1 MFELID
7 LTKIMD
13 KDLSIYTEDNYADP
27 PLEVETWCA
36 IQEQGYKVSRLSM
49 GTQTGTHIDAP
60 AHFAENGVTL
70 EALPLSSLISKYLL
84 VDLDRISDARL
95 NHNGETILFLKSA
108 QESGS
113 EISKEFFESLLALP
127 CPVWVIVYDVR
138 VTGCEFLYF
147 NQRLAEAG
155 KFLIENVDEAA
166 ALQVKAGR
174 ELIALPLRLTGVSGS
189 PCRVIVRQHTG

>member
-13 KDLSIYTEDNYADP
+13 KDLSIYAEDGYSDP

-36 IQEQGYKVSRLSM
+36 IQKQGYKVSRLSL

-70 EALPLSSLISKYLL
+70 EALPLQSLIGKYLL
-84 VDLDRISDARL
+84 VDLDRLPQEL

-108 QESGS
+108 RESGS
-113 EISKEFFESLLALP
+113 EVSKEFFETLLALP
-127 CPVWVIVYDVR
+127 CSVWVIVYDVR
-138 VTGCEFLYF
+138 ITGQEFLYF

-155 KFLIENVDEAA
+155 KFLIENVDESAA
-166 ALQVKAGR
+166 MQVKPDG
-174 ELIALPLRLTGVSGS
+174 ELIALPLRLTRVSGS
-189 PCRVIVRQHTG
+189 PCRVVVRQEAW